1 MASLRDDVEDVVT
14 KFQHKTPGAWQPVE
28 TQRSMC
34 IDQAKEELKER
45 TFGVV
50 RRLAQMKAAAESWAA
65 CQEDSVEVNATC
77 DSIARAELEGIGGS
91 MSVWT
96 VEEAEKVKALCE
108 AMLEGRAVLLRK
120 LPAILLETY

>member
-1 MASLRDDVEDVVT
+1 
-14 KFQHKTPGAWQPVE
+14 
-28 TQRSMC
+28 MC
-34 IDQAKEELKER
+34 SEQAKEELKER

-50 RRLAQMKAAAESWAA
+50 RLLAQMKAAAESWVA

-77 DSIARAELEGIGGS
+77 DSIARAELEEMGGS

-96 VEEAEKVKALCE
+96 VEEAEKVKALGE

-120 LPAILLETY
+120 LHAILLETY